1 MTTALDALRLR
12 LRRMVDDVGTAVW
25 QDADLD
31 TTLHSHRQRIYR
43 DHLQPEITYTS
54 GSTFVYK
61 IYRSHFRD
69 YEAYAAGAVDA
80 FQVED
85 SAGAQ
90 RTIGTADANP
100 DYESGIIQMATDQKG
115 TALYVS
121 GWSYDLNGAAA
132 DCWQERSGKVSSY
145 YNVNLD
151 GHGLSR
157 SQWFDHCQ
165 AMYEKYAGM
174 SAATIVPQWKTGGG
188 GIWG

>member
-12 LRRMVDDVGTAVW
+12 LRRMVDDVGKAVW

-31 TTLHSHRQRIYR
+31 TTMHSHRQRVYR
-43 DHLQPEITYTS
+43 DHLQVETTYTS

-61 IYRSHFRD
+61 IFHSHFQD
-69 YEAYAAGAVDA
+69 YEGYSAGAVDA

-85 SAGAQ
+85 SVGAQ
-90 RTIGTADANP
+90 RAIGTTDANP
-100 DYESGIIQMATDQKG
+100 DYEAGIIQMATDQKG

-132 DCWQERSGKVSSY
+132 DCWQERAAKVSSY
-145 YNVNLD
+145 YDVSLD

-157 SQWFDHCQ
+157 GQMLKNCQ
-165 AMYEKYAGM
+165 AMYEMYA
-174 SAATIVPQWKTGGG
+174 SKAQATVVKMINQGG
-188 GIWG
+188 W